1 MTIFYFV
8 VIFTD
13 DNDKV
18 PDQSMTERKKKS
30 KGRRAFP
37 VWVMITRGH
46 NRSSF

>member
-18 PDQSMTERKKKS
+18 PDQSMTERKKN